1 MSEED
6 AAAEEDVRLARGES
20 LNAIDERLVEPL
32 AAELV
37 DELVVIDF
45 AAVFGGDFPW
55 VHHLL
60 LR

>member
-1 MSEED
+1 MYEED
-6 AAAEEDVRLARGES
+6 AAAEEDVRLARSEPF
-20 LNAIDERLVEPL
+20 NAIDQRLVESL
-32 AAELV
+32 ASELV
-37 DELVVIDF
+37 DELVVVDF